1 MSNRWI
7 RVGCLV
13 LALVVLMS
21 SALSTAGVK
30 PKKGPARAA
39 WDQPFV
45 KTAVAPGATGVLNAV
60 FTPTKDLTDVG
71 FALTPSVKNVLT
83 VAPAGFPAI
92 AAGTPTPIVLTVVMP
107 ATPKRVN
114 YNGNLWVTVKGKKIN
129 RPLHLRFKVL
139 KPMNT
144 AKAPAATTAPTVK
157 KKKE

>member
-7 RVGCLV
+7 RVGCII

-21 SALSTAGVK
+21 SAVSVAGVK
-30 PKKGPARAA
+30 PKKGPAKAA
-39 WDQPFV
+39 WDQPFA
-45 KTAVAPGATGVLNAV
+45 KAAIAPGATDVLNAV

-92 AAGTPTPIVLTVVMP
+92 AAGTPTPITLTLVIP
-107 ATPKRVN
+107 ATSKRVN

-139 KPMNT
+139 KPT
-144 AKAPAATTAPTVK
+144 TEDKAPSTTTAPTIK
-157 KKKE
+157 KKK